1 MFNIDEVVFL
11 VEGPIAWMS
20 DGREG
25 RVTFKDLQVSSMKPT
40 AEDESKQISVL
51 A

>member
-1 MFNIDEVVFL
+1 MFSIDEVVFFA
-11 VEGPIAWMS
+11 EGPFAWMS
-20 DGREG
+20 EGREG
-25 RVTFKDLQVSSMKPT
+25 TVTFKDLQVSFMKPT